1 MKDVKKD
8 RGLKNSAHHVVGDT
22 RYVLR
27 ISKFVILTY
36 KNNNNF
42 IIILLHPAYCTAL
55 LLAKK
60 FMM

>member
-1 MKDVKKD
+1 MVKK
-8 RGLKNSAHHVVGDT
+8 SAYGRNTWKGGIPLGDT

-42 IIILLHPAYCTAL
+42 IIILSHPAYCTAL